1 MDSCLFISKN
11 YYNYAGKY
19 EKLLFLSNMQIIS
32 LNMHDTKMAQAK
44 INSMEKIGL
53 GTKKLLVPKFI
64 ELLWEYPCLLWDG
77 GRPPATAFTTP
88 ACCSINTGSKARYA
102 YPTCIRHPSWGG
114 GSPFPLEYCHPV
126 WCGKTRMVWLPHSEK
141 IEDIFIRFET
151 NVTDTHHMTA

>member
-1 MDSCLFISKN
+1 LFYVVIMASCLFISKN

-64 ELLWEYPCLLWDG
+64 ELLWEYPCLL
-77 GRPPATAFTTP
+77 
-88 ACCSINTGSKARYA
+88 
-102 YPTCIRHPSWGG
+102 
-114 GSPFPLEYCHPV
+114 
-126 WCGKTRMVWLPHSEK
+126 
-141 IEDIFIRFET
+141 
-151 NVTDTHHMTA
+151 